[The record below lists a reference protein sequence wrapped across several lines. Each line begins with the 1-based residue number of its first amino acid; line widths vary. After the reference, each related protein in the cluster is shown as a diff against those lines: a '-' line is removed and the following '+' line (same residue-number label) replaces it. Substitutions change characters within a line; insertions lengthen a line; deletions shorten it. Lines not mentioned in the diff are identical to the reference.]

1 MDRQAFRERLQRGTL
16 LGDGGLGTS
25 LVASGAPLDTFFDE
39 LNLSHPAMVEQ
50 AHRSFVFAGADFVET
65 NTFGANRFK
74 LAAHGLEGRLRDVI
88 VAGVEIAK
96 RAGIYVAGS
105 MGPLGVRLAPYGR
118 VRPAEARDAF
128 TEQATL
134 LAEAGADFL
143 MVETHA
149 DLAEAEEAVRAAL
162 DTGLPVVATMS
173 FTRDD
178 RTLLGSTPE
187 ECAAHLAAL
196 GVDALGVNCSEG
208 PEQVLRLLETMRPHA
223 AGIPLA
229 AQPNAGGPSRMSG
242 RLFYPATPEYFAHF
256 ARQAI
261 AAGVAIVGGCCGTDA
276 GHVRAMA
283 GARAAT
289 GTRGGTA
296 ASTPVTEP
304 LPHDEGAEPLP
315 SPSFGKPAASRF
327 AATLTSGRLV
337 ITVEMDPPRGSS
349 LARMLAGADTLRQA
363 GADAIDVA
371 DSPMARMRMSP
382 WAACHLIQDEAGIE
396 TVLHFPTRG
405 RNLLR
410 VQGDLL
416 AAYALGVRNIFACM
430 GDPTAIGD
438 YPNAAD
444 TMDVVPSGL
453 VALVKSGFN
462 EGLDRTGASIGEAT
476 SFVVGCA
483 LNPNAEDLDREVVT
497 FRRKIEAG
505 ADFALTQPMFDLSVL
520 TRFRAAYEAKHGPV
534 TIPLLVGLL
543 PLVSARHAEWLHNEV
558 PGIDVPEEVRDALRT
573 AGDKAEDVGLSI
585 ATDLSAQIAQTAAG
599 IYLMPPFGRYD
610 LAADVI
616 ERARDL

>member
-25 LVASGAPLDTFFDE
+25 LVAAGAPLDAFFDE
-39 LNLSHPAMVEQ
+39 LNLSKPAMVEQ
-50 AHRSFVFAGADFVET
+50 AHRSFVFAGADYVET
-65 NTFGANRFK
+65 NTFGANRYK
-74 LAAHGLEGRLRDVI
+74 LAAHGLEGRIRDVI
-88 VAGVEIAK
+88 VAGVEIAR
-96 RAGIYVAGS
+96 RAGVYVAGS

-118 VRPAEARDAF
+118 VRPADARDAF
-128 TEQATL
+128 AEQAGL

-162 DTGLPVVATMS
+162 QTGLPVVATMS

-187 ECAAHLAAL
+187 ECAQHLASL

-208 PEQVLRLLETMRPHA
+208 PEQVLRLLEAMRPHA
-223 AGIPLA
+223 GGIPLA
-229 AQPNAGGPSRMSG
+229 GQPNAGGPSRMSG
-242 RLFYPATPEYFAHF
+242 RLFYPATPEYFADF

-283 GARAAT
+283 GARAAAGSRRATPAPAT
-289 GTRGGTA
+289 GPR
-296 ASTPVTEP
+296 
-304 LPHDEGAEPLP
+304 LHDREGAEPLP
-315 SPSFGKPAASRF
+315 APAAGKPAASRF
-327 AATLTSGRLV
+327 AATITSGRLV
-337 ITVEMDPPRGSS
+337 ITVEMDPPRGAS

-453 VALVKSGFN
+453 VSLVKSGFN

-476 SFVVGCA
+476 AFVVGCA
-483 LNPNAEDLDREVVT
+483 LNINAEDLDREIAT
-497 FRRKIEAG
+497 LHRKVSAG
-505 ADFALTQPMFDLSVL
+505 ADFALTQPVFDLSML
-520 TRFRAAYEAKHGPV
+520 SRFRAAYEARHGALEL
-534 TIPLLVGLL
+534 PLLIGLL
-543 PLVSARHAEWLHNEV
+543 PLVNARHAEWLHNEV
-558 PGIDVPEEVRDALRT
+558 PGIDVPEPVRDALRA
-573 AGDKAEDVGLSI
+573 AGDKSEATGLSI
-585 ATDLSAQIAQTAAG
+585 AADLAAQIAQNAAG

>member
-1 MDRQAFRERLQRGTL
+1 MDRQAFRERLTRGTL

-25 LVASGAPLDTFFDE
+25 LVAAGVPLDSFFDE
-39 LNLSHPAMVEQ
+39 LNLSNPAVVEQ

-65 NTFGANRFK
+65 NTFGANRYK
-74 LAAHGLEGRLRDVI
+74 LTAHGLEERIRELI
-88 VAGVEIAK
+88 VAAVGIAR
-96 RAGIYVAGS
+96 RAGVYVAGS
-105 MGPLGVRLAPYGR
+105 MGPLGVRFAPYGR
-118 VRPAEARDAF
+118 VRPADARDAF
-128 TEQATL
+128 AEQAGL

-143 MVETHA
+143 IVETHA

-162 DTGLPVVATMS
+162 ETGLPVVATMS

-187 ECAAHLAAL
+187 ECAAHLATL

-223 AGIPLA
+223 QGIPLT

-242 RLFYPATPEYFAHF
+242 RLFYPATPEYFADF

-276 GHVRAMA
+276 GHIRAMA
-283 GARAAT
+283 GSRAAGGARAA
-289 GTRGGTA
+289 A
-296 ASTPVTEP
+296 ASATEP
-304 LPHDEGAEPLP
+304 LPAEEETEPLP
-315 SPSFGKPAASRF
+315 APFAGKPAASRF

-453 VALVKSGFN
+453 VSLVKSGFN

-483 LNPNAEDLDREVVT
+483 LNPNAEDLEREVTV
-497 FRRKIEAG
+497 FHRKIESG
-505 ADFALTQPMFDLSVL
+505 ADFALTQPIFDLSVL
-520 TRFRAAYEAKHGPV
+520 ARFRAAYEAAHGPV

-558 PGIDVPEEVRDALRT
+558 PGIDVPEAVREALRT
-573 AGDKAEDVGLSI
+573 AGDKAEATGLAI
-585 ATDLSAQIAQTAAG
+585 ASDLSAQIAENAAG

>member
-1 MDRQAFRERLQRGTL
+1 MDRQAFRERLTRGTL

-25 LVASGAPLDTFFDE
+25 LVAAGVPLDSFFDE
-39 LNLSHPAMVEQ
+39 LNLSNPAVVEQ

-65 NTFGANRFK
+65 NTFGANRYK
-74 LAAHGLEGRLRDVI
+74 LTAHGLEERIRELI
-88 VAGVEIAK
+88 VAAVGIAR
-96 RAGIYVAGS
+96 RAGVYVAGS

-118 VRPAEARDAF
+118 VRPADARDAF
-128 TEQATL
+128 AEQAGL

-143 MVETHA
+143 IVETHA

-162 DTGLPVVATMS
+162 ETGLPVVATMS

-187 ECAAHLAAL
+187 ECAAHLATL

-223 AGIPLA
+223 QGIPLT

-242 RLFYPATPEYFAHF
+242 RLFYPATPEYFADF

-276 GHVRAMA
+276 GHIRAMA
-283 GARAAT
+283 GSRAAGGARAA
-289 GTRGGTA
+289 A
-296 ASTPVTEP
+296 ASATEP
-304 LPHDEGAEPLP
+304 LPAEEETEPLP
-315 SPSFGKPAASRF
+315 APFAGKPAASRF

-453 VALVKSGFN
+453 VSLVKSGFN

-483 LNPNAEDLDREVVT
+483 LNPNAEDLEREVTV
-497 FRRKIEAG
+497 FHRKIESG
-505 ADFALTQPMFDLSVL
+505 ADFALTQPIFDLSVL
-520 TRFRAAYEAKHGPV
+520 ARFRAAYEAAHGPV

-558 PGIDVPEEVRDALRT
+558 PGIDVPEAVREALRT
-573 AGDKAEDVGLSI
+573 AGDKAEATGLAI
-585 ATDLSAQIAQTAAG
+585 ASDLSAQIAENAAG